1 MKQSRELTVVWI
13 YWMQINNNNFQI
25 FKEIFIVHSFF
36 RVVRMGPSFLFVKMK
51 FWWEWRILNEGFLR
65 KIVVGMWDFLH
76 NSYTLTQ
83 FSKSAKNSK
92 QIESGNDIFYKIMTT
107 QIWWHKQFFLSFK
120 FNFLMQ
126 KILMGCFL
134 IVKFFFTLAIT
145 RTTSPFSQF
154 FGS

>member
-1 MKQSRELTVVWI
+1 MKQRHELTVVWI

-36 RVVRMGPSFLFVKMK
+36 LVKME
-51 FWWEWRILNEGFLR
+51 FWWEWRIGGFLNEGFLR

-126 KILMGCFL
+126 KILLSCFL
-134 IVKFFFTLAIT
+134 IVKIFFTLAIT